1 MQQDPEKKE
10 GRLIRSCLP
19 DDSGVILE
27 IGCGNGR
34 LSGEL
39 ALISDLTVGIDIFE
53 DQLQIAQ
60 SSIVSTFQAVL
71 ARGEMLP
78 IKTNHIDAVVFTLS
92 LHHHEDPCKA
102 LDESVRVLKENG
114 KILVLEPDANSL
126 LSKIFAIH
134 DDESSEYELVE
145 TAIVQS
151 GLKNRRSGYIQ
162 TQWIF
167 DDFEEMVNYMFAF
180 FGIDREERAVDQMSQ
195 LLGGFREKSPLPI
208 QDTTRFWLLS
218 SDAL

>member
-1 MQQDPEKKE
+1 MQRDPEREE

-19 DDSGVILE
+19 GNSGVILE

-39 ALISDLTVGIDIFE
+39 ALISDQTVGIDIFE
-53 DQLQIAQ
+53 DQLHITQ
-60 SSIVSTFQAVL
+60 SSIVSTFQAVS

-78 IKTNHIDAVVFTLS
+78 IKANHIDAVVFTLS
-92 LHHHEDPCKA
+92 LHHHEDPSKA
-102 LDESVRVLKENG
+102 LDEAVRVLKENG

-126 LSKIFAIH
+126 LSKIFATH

-145 TAIVQS
+145 AAIVQS
-151 GLKNRRSGYIQ
+151 GLKNRRSGSIQ

-167 DDFEEMVNYMFAF
+167 DDFEEMVNYMFTF
-180 FGIDREERAVDQMSQ
+180 FGIDREESIVDQMTQ
-195 LLGGFREKSPLPI
+195 LLGGFRDRSPLPI
-208 QDTTRFWLLS
+208 QDTTCFWLLS
-218 SDAL
+218 SDVR